1 MNSAFRLLGVAIA
14 SSWLFSSVTVASEQL
29 EGMQCGEVRFVHDL
43 SKPSVFRI
51 VNIDGTEI
59 DNKFRLDAKENRLS
73 VPVGERSFQIVEEPK
88 MIYGKGGWGGASQ
101 IRDLYE
107 DKEVDAYLFGQIK
120 NHFLAVDIEPNKAY
134 VFSLT
139 LNKRNLKLDKIVDKS
154 CQPQTTEKVST
165 NSYKS
170 IDIDELSGIQ
180 RSKLYKLSKLLSR
193 GQESGDRLGQ
203 FMPLSVLTY
212 FGVVVDDEFD
222 DGAIKIL
229 SVQPMSSAFKLG
241 LRSGDKIIKF
251 NRRTSTRLDLT
262 PAQLLEFFISL
273 VHYYDDMKIVIK
285 RDGERKIVE
294 GKFEPV
300 LVPEAWFK
308 SDEQKV
314 AMSGQERLLDWHEQL
329 FYSDFL
335 RELHKEYG
343 EELVDIDRLAILST
357 SHTVDKLGLQGSL
370 TERGTMKLS
379 FVDPYSV
386 FASIGLKKGDEIASF
401 DQNKRKPITLDS
413 FTKYFKGL
421 AKNQK
426 FYLEIKSENG
436 LEQKSA
442 VYVPISYPTFEFVLD
457 LASVRQAEQN
467 ILLAYEE
474 VKKQRKHSKRR
485 VSRWKSKNKK
495 LLSNQTRFDSYLL
508 RWHKDNV
515 RPTNTNSNRPRTYR
529 KATSS
534 RNTK

>member
-1 MNSAFRLLGVAIA
+1 MNSVYKLLGVSIA
-14 SSWLFSSVTVASEQL
+14 FWLFSSVTVANEQHEEL
-29 EGMQCGEVRFVHDL
+29 ECGEVHFVHDL

-59 DNKFRLDAKENRLS
+59 DNKFRLDARENRLS
-73 VPVGERSFQIVEEPK
+73 LPVGEHSLQIAEEPQ
-88 MIYGKGGWGGASQ
+88 MIYGTNSWGGASQ
-101 IRDLYE
+101 IRDYYE
-107 DKEVDAYLFGQIK
+107 DKEMDAYLFGQIK

-134 VFSLT
+134 VFILT
-139 LNKRNLKLDKIVDKS
+139 SDKKNLKLKKIVDKH
-154 CQPQTTEKVST
+154 CQIERTEKVPT

-193 GQESGDRLGQ
+193 GKESADRLGQ

-212 FGVVVDDEFD
+212 FGVVIDGEFD

-229 SVQPMSSAFKLG
+229 SVQPMSAAFKLG

-273 VHYYDDMKIVIK
+273 VHYYDDMKIVIE

-294 GKFEPV
+294 GTFEPV

-308 SDEQKV
+308 SEEQKV

-335 RELHKEYG
+335 RELLKEYG
-343 EELVDIDRLAILST
+343 EELVDIDRLAIRST

-370 TERGTMKLS
+370 TKQGSMKLS

-386 FASIGLKKGDEIASF
+386 FASVGLKKGDEIASF
-401 DQNKRKPITLDS
+401 GQNKRKPITIDS
-413 FTKYFKGL
+413 FTAYFKGL
-421 AKNQK
+421 ATNEE
-426 FYLEIKSENG
+426 FYLEVESELG
-436 LEQKSA
+436 LEQKTGI
-442 VYVPISYPTFEFVLD
+442 YMPILYPTFEFVLD
-457 LASVRQAEQN
+457 LSSVRKAEQN

-474 VKKQRKHSKRR
+474 VKKLRKQSKRR

-495 LLSNQTRFDSYLL
+495 ILSNQTRYDSYLL
-508 RWHKDNV
+508 RWHQDNI
-515 RPTNTNSNRPRTYR
+515 RPTNTNNNRPRTYR
-529 KATSS
+529 KATTS